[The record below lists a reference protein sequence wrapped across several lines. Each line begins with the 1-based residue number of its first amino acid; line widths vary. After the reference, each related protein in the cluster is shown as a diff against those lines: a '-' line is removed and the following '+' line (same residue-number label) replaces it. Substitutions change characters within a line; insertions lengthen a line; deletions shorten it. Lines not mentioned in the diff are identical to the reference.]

1 MQTEQPAIEAE
12 GVSKAF
18 GAKIALDDFSLTV
31 PRGTVQGLLGP
42 NGAGKTTLV
51 RILTTLSRMDGG
63 RARVG
68 GHDVTHERA
77 RVRESIGL
85 TGQRT
90 ALDEILTAR
99 QNLQTFGRLFHL
111 TKKEATLRADQLLE
125 QFGLTDAANQ
135 QAKTFSGGMQRRLDL
150 ASSMILA
157 PQVLFLDEPTTGLDP
172 RGRRE
177 VWDTVLNLAAGG
189 TTVLLT
195 THYLDEA
202 DRLSDRIAV
211 IDQGRRIVED
221 TPAGLKR
228 MIGGDRLDVVL
239 HDPRDVA
246 RAAQLVASATGDAD
260 PQIDHDGAR
269 VSVAVTDRVSA
280 VGHVIRAA
288 EEAGITVADIALR
301 QPTLDDVFLH
311 LTGRSV
317 DADAGAGA
325 GPHAGADAGAKSR
338 PSSGALPT
346 PTSDPH
352 SVQTQEGALR

>member
-1 MQTEQPAIEAE
+1 MRTEQPAIEAE
-12 GVSKAF
+12 GVCKSF

-51 RILTTLSRMDGG
+51 RILTTLSRMDDGQ
-63 RARVG
+63 ARVG
-68 GHDVTHERA
+68 GHDVTTERTQ
-77 RVRESIGL
+77 VRASIGL

-90 ALDEILTAR
+90 ALDEILSAR

-111 TKKEATLRADQLLE
+111 TRKEAAVRADQLLE
-125 QFGLTDAANQ
+125 QFSLTDSAEQ
-135 QAKTFSGGMQRRLDL
+135 QVKTFSGGMQRRLDL
-150 ASSMILA
+150 ASSAILA

-177 VWDTVLNLAAGG
+177 VWDAVLNLAAGG

-221 TPAGLKR
+221 TPEGLKR

-239 HDPRDVA
+239 HDPADVG
-246 RAAQLVASATGDAD
+246 RAARLVGAATGDTD
-260 PQIDHDGAR
+260 PQVDDDGAR

-280 VGHVIRAA
+280 IGTVLRAA
-288 EEAGITVADIALR
+288 EEAGIGVADIALR
-301 QPTLDDVFLH
+301 QPTLDDVFLR
-311 LTGRSV
+311 LTGRPAE
-317 DADAGAGA
+317 ADATDRESDARGAG
-325 GPHAGADAGAKSR
+325 
-338 PSSGALPT
+338 T
-346 PTSDPH
+346 PDPA
-352 SVQTQEGALR
+352 SVTTKEGALR

>member
-1 MQTEQPAIEAE
+1 VRTEQPAIEAE
-12 GVSKAF
+12 GVSKSF
-18 GAKIALDDFSLTV
+18 GRKIALDDFSLTV
-31 PRGTVQGLLGP
+31 SPGTVQGLLGP

-63 RARVG
+63 RASVG
-68 GHDVTHERA
+68 GHDVASQRS
-77 RVRESIGL
+77 RVRASIGL

-99 QNLQTFGRLFHL
+99 QNLRMFGRLFHL
-111 TKKEATLRADQLLE
+111 TKREASLRADQLLE
-125 QFGLTDAANQ
+125 QFSLTEAADQ

-177 VWDTVLNLAAGG
+177 VWDAVLNLAAGG

-221 TPAGLKR
+221 TPEGLKR

-239 HDPRDVA
+239 HDPQDVA
-246 RAAQLVASATGDAD
+246 RAAGLVATATGDAS
-260 PQIDHDGAR
+260 PQVDTDGAR
-269 VSVAVTDRVSA
+269 VSVAVTDRVLA
-280 VGHVIRAA
+280 IGTVLRAA
-288 EEAGITVADIALR
+288 EEAGIAVADIALR
-301 QPTLDDVFLH
+301 QPTLDDVFLR
-311 LTGRSV
+311 LTGRP
-317 DADAGAGA
+317 ADAGNHAVADPDPAAG
-325 GPHAGADAGAKSR
+325 GAPGAATETATR
-338 PSSGALPT
+338 GAAPPDPESVT
-346 PTSDPH
+346 TS
-352 SVQTQEGALR
+352 EGALR

>member
-1 MQTEQPAIEAE
+1 MRTEQPAIEAE
-12 GVSKAF
+12 GVRKSF
-18 GAKIALDDFSLTV
+18 GTKIALDDFSLTV

-68 GHDVTHERA
+68 GHDVMTERS
-77 RVRESIGL
+77 RVRASIGL

-111 TKKEATLRADQLLE
+111 TRKEAAVRADQLLE
-125 QFGLTDAANQ
+125 QFSLTDSAEVQ
-135 QAKTFSGGMQRRLDL
+135 VKTFSGGMQRRLDL

-177 VWDTVLNLAAGG
+177 VWDAVLTLAAGG

-221 TPAGLKR
+221 TPEGLKR

-239 HDPRDVA
+239 HDSADVA
-246 RAAQLVASATGDAD
+246 RAAQLVAAATGDTD
-260 PQIDHDGAR
+260 PQVDADGAR

-280 VGHVIRAA
+280 IGTVIRAA
-288 EEAGITVADIALR
+288 EEAGIGVADIALR
-301 QPTLDDVFLH
+301 QPTLDDVFLR
-311 LTGRSV
+311 LTGRPA
-317 DADAGAGA
+317 DADTD
-325 GPHAGADAGAKSR
+325 ADEP
-338 PSSGALPT
+338 PSAIMK
-346 PTSDPH
+346 
-352 SVQTQEGALR
+352 EGALS